1 MRIIIH
7 TMYFLPE
14 FGSAPILMNEMASYF
29 ASKGHKVEIVTTIPR
44 QRSGKYK
51 GRFYINEYSNGF
63 RIKRFWINAGSSS
76 ISRLLAWNIY
86 TLWTIFNILTV
97 HKSDVVFL
105 RLPPLQLGITG
116 ILLKKLKGVRV
127 FLNIQDIY
135 PDLAIESG
143 ILKNSLVIRM
153 AKTFEKW
160 IYAKLQKIIVI
171 SDGFKKNLID
181 KGVPPEKITV
191 IPNWVDTNI
200 LRPLPKDNYIAKK
213 FFAENKFVVMYSGNV
228 SLSNFESLEQIIEIA
243 QSFKDD
249 DIIFAIVGDGFK
261 KQSLQEKAEKLGL
274 NNVTF
279 IPFQPYEDL
288 PYLLAGSDVLLVPLD
303 KDKSQLSVPSKLYN
317 FMATGKPILGLTD
330 SDSEVANIITE
341 ANCGIY
347 APPDNLE
354 RIKKA
359 IITLKDSKDYRE
371 TLGENGRKYALEKF
385 SREHILR
392 TYEEIL
398 FS

>member
-29 ASKGHKVEIVTTIPR
+29 ASKGYKVAIVTTIPR

-63 RIKRFWINAGSSS
+63 RIKRFWTNAGSSA
-76 ISRLLAWNIY
+76 IRRLLAWNIY
-86 TLWTIFNILTV
+86 TLWTMFNILTV

-105 RLPPLQLGITG
+105 RLPPLQLGMTG

-127 FLNIQDIY
+127 FLNIQDIH

-143 ILKNSLVIRM
+143 ILKNPLAIKM

-160 IYAKLQKIIVI
+160 IYAKLEKIIVI

-181 KGVPPEKITV
+181 KGVPPGKITV

-200 LRPLPKDNYIAKK
+200 LRPLPKYNHIAKK
-213 FFAENKFVVMYSGNV
+213 FFAENKFVVMYSGII
-228 SLSNFESLEQIIEIA
+228 SCSNFESLEQIIETA
-243 QSFKDD
+243 QSFKDE
-249 DIIFAIVGDGFK
+249 DIVFAIVGDGLK
-261 KQSLQEKAEKLGL
+261 KQNLQEKAEKLGL
-274 NNVTF
+274 NNVIF

-330 SDSEVANIITE
+330 SGSEVAKIITE
-341 ANCGIY
+341 TNCGVY
-347 APPDNLE
+347 APPDNIE

-359 IITLKDSKDYRE
+359 IITLKDSKNYRE
-371 TLGENGRKYALEKF
+371 TLGENGRKYAVEKF
-385 SREHILR
+385 SREHVLKR
-392 TYEEIL
+392 YEEIF

>member
-29 ASKGHKVEIVTTIPR
+29 VSKGYEVEIVTTIPR

-51 GRFYINEYSNGF
+51 GRFYINEFNNGF
-63 RIKRFWINAGSSS
+63 CIKRFWTNAGPRPME
-76 ISRLLAWNIY
+76 RLLAWSIY
-86 TLWTIFNILTV
+86 TLWTIFNILTI
-97 HKSDVVFL
+97 HKGDVVFL

-127 FLNIQDIY
+127 FLNIQDIH
-135 PDLAIESG
+135 PDLAIESR
-143 ILKNSLVIRM
+143 ILKNSLVIKM
-153 AKTFEKW
+153 AKAFEKW
-160 IYAKLQKIIVI
+160 LYAKSHKIIVI

-181 KGVPPEKITV
+181 KGVPPGKITV

-200 LRPLPKDNYIAKK
+200 LRPLPKDNYIAKN
-213 FFAENKFVVMYSGNV
+213 FFAENKFVVMYSGSI
-228 SLSNFESLEQIIEIA
+228 SLSNFESLERIVEIA

-317 FMATGKPILGLTD
+317 FMATGKPILGLAD

-341 ANCGIY
+341 TSCGIY

-354 RIKKA
+354 RIKEA
-359 IITLKDSKDYRE
+359 LITLKDSKDYRE
-371 TLGENGRKYALEKF
+371 TLGENGRKYALERF
-385 SREHILR
+385 SKEHVLR

>member
-14 FGSAPILMNEMASYF
+14 FGSAPILMNELASYF
-29 ASKGHKVEIVTTIPR
+29 ASKGYKVEVITTIPR
-44 QRSGKYK
+44 QHSSKCK

-63 RIKRFWINAGSSS
+63 HIKRFWTNAGLSS
-76 ISRLLAWNIY
+76 ISRLLAWSIY
-86 TLWTIFNILTV
+86 TLWTMFNISNI
-97 HKSDVVFL
+97 HKGDIVFL
-105 RLPPLQLGITG
+105 RLPPLQLGVTG
-116 ILLKKLKGVRV
+116 ILAARLKGAKVL
-127 FLNIQDIY
+127 LNIQDIH

-143 ILKNSLVIRM
+143 ILENSLVIKM
-153 AKTFEKW
+153 AKAFEKW
-160 IYAKLQKIIVI
+160 IYAKSQKIIVI

-181 KGVPPEKITV
+181 KGVPPGKITV
-191 IPNWVDTNI
+191 IPNWVDTDI

-213 FFAENKFVVMYSGNV
+213 FFPENKFVVMYSGIV
-228 SLSNFESLEQIIEIA
+228 SLSNFESLERIVEIA
-243 QSFKDD
+243 QFFKDD
-249 DIIFAIVGDGFK
+249 DIIFTIVGDGFK

-303 KDKSQLSVPSKLYN
+303 KGKSQLSVPSKLYN

-330 SDSEVANIITE
+330 SDSEVAKIITE
-341 ANCGIY
+341 TSCGIY

-354 RIKKA
+354 RIKEA
-359 IITLKDSKDYRE
+359 LITLKDSKDYRE

-385 SREHILR
+385 SREHVLR